1 MKAIIIAIVL
11 DKFPAAAMIA
21 VSFPTVA
28 YTNVIVNTQF
38 NSCSSVCV
46 TLVGFIVPSPA
57 KYPLKTAP
65 AATNIIAGAST
76 INVYFTPSTLITY
89 FAIASAPKNRTNDI
103 TIPIA
108 VNVLSAI
115 LNILCAPLWS
125 PIATLS
131 DTSFDITVGIP
142 TDDKVSNNEYI

>member
-1 MKAIIIAIVL
+1 M
-11 DKFPAAAMIA
+11 
-21 VSFPTVA
+21 
-28 YTNVIVNTQF
+28 
-38 NSCSSVCV
+38 
-46 TLVGFIVPSPA
+46 
-57 KYPLKTAP
+57 
-65 AATNIIAGAST
+65 
-76 INVYFTPSTLITY
+76 YFTPSTLITY

-108 VNVLSAI
+108 VNVFSAI